1 MANSN
6 TKVFGRRSFRM
17 AALQVKLMLGMS
29 GILTQSTRQSD
40 GNRSVPGK
48 KAGFR

>member
-1 MANSN
+1 
-6 TKVFGRRSFRM
+6 M

-29 GILTQSTRQSD
+29 GILTQSTRQAD
-40 GNRSVPGK
+40 ENRPVPGK